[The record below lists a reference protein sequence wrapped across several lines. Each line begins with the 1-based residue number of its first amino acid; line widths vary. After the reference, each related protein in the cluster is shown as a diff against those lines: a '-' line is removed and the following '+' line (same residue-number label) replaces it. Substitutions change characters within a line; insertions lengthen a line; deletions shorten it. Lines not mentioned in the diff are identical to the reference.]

1 MNKEY
6 SVNVYVITDSLN
18 VPNYINNIIDKE
30 SNDEYKYAFF
40 IQNDIFTNLIDK
52 HIIL

>member
-1 MNKEY
+1 MTKNKEY

-30 SNDEYKYAFF
+30 SLNKRCARH
-40 IQNDIFTNLIDK
+40 L
-52 HIIL
+52 